1 MKSIQRDILCGFLV
15 FLIALPLSIGI
26 AVASGFPPLSGL
38 MTAAI
43 GGIVAGFMTGAP
55 MTIKGPAAGLIVIVL
70 GAIDAL
76 GGAANHGIEKALA
89 AIVIAGALQALFAV
103 VRAGKMADF
112 FPTSAVHG
120 MLAAIGV
127 IIIAK
132 QIHVALGVTPAAKA
146 PLQLLAEVPHSLM
159 HANPEIALIGMLS
172 LAIMFVLPQLHK
184 LRPLQFLKQVPSPLI
199 VLGAAIP
206 LGIAFHLATKH
217 AYNFMGTEF
226 SVGPNFLINIP
237 ANLKEAYIRPD
248 FSEVFSSESIKYIIM
263 FALVGSLESLLTVK
277 AIDSIDPEK
286 RKSNTN
292 KDLLAVGL
300 GNMLSGMLGGLPMIS
315 EVVRSSANLA
325 NGAKSKYANIIHGF
339 FILAFVALVPQL
351 LHLIPA
357 AALAGVLVFTG
368 YRLASPHHW
377 KESWHV
383 GREQFAVFAITVVM
397 TLATDLL
404 VGIFTGVAIEFAV
417 NFFHGARFKTM
428 FSPNVKVDHHEEES
442 HLTVHL
448 HDALTFSNFPQVI
461 GRVNAMP
468 AQRVTINVG
477 QVRFADHTAVKSM
490 ESLRRDLVSSG
501 REVAMVGLDELS
513 PMSTHPLS
521 ALKYTSEE
529 RRRTPRPAVA
539 ASDIVN

>member
-1 MKSIQRDILCGFLV
+1 MKSVQRDILCGFLV

-26 AVASGFPPLSGL
+26 AMASGFPPLSGL

-43 GGIVAGFMTGAP
+43 GGLVAGFMTGAP

-70 GAIDAL
+70 GAIDAF
-76 GGAANHGIEKALA
+76 GGLANHGIEKALA
-89 AIVIAGALQALFAV
+89 TIVIAGALQSLFAL

-132 QIHVALGVTPAAKA
+132 QVHVALGVNPAAKS
-146 PLQLLAEVPHSLM
+146 PLALLAEIPQSVM
-159 HANPEIALIGMLS
+159 HLNPEIALIGCLS
-172 LAIMFVLPQLHK
+172 LAIMFMLPHIHK
-184 LRPLQFLKQVPSPLI
+184 LRPLQFLKQVPAPLV
-199 VLGAAIP
+199 VLGAAVP
-206 LGIAFHLATKH
+206 LGLVFHLATKH
-217 AYNFMGTEF
+217 AYNFLGSEF

-237 ANLKEAYIRPD
+237 ANLKDAYIRPD
-248 FSEVFSSESIKYIIM
+248 FSEIFSSEALKYIIM

-277 AIDSIDPEK
+277 AIDSLDPEK

-292 KDLLAVGL
+292 KDLLAVGI
-300 GNMLSGMLGGLPMIS
+300 GNMLAGMLGGLPMIS

-339 FILAFVALVPQL
+339 FILAFVAFVPQL
-351 LHLIPA
+351 LHMIPS

-417 NFFHGARFKTM
+417 NFFHGARFKTL
-428 FSPNVKVDHHEEES
+428 FHPHVKVHHHEEEN
-442 HLTVHL
+442 HLTIHL
-448 HDALTFSNFPQVI
+448 HDALTFSNFPQVV
-461 GRVNAMP
+461 GRVTRLS

-490 ESLRRDLVSSG
+490 ENLRLDLVSSG
-501 REVAMVGLDELS
+501 REVAMVGLDELA
-513 PMSTHPLS
+513 PMSSHPLS
-521 ALKYTSEE
+521 ALKFASDEQRASQRATSEL
-529 RRRTPRPAVA
+529 
-539 ASDIVN
+539 S